1 MQCTKGSRYE
11 CVLPSDNV
19 VLSKVLD
26 LAIRIIHDSDRLSLN
41 LTRDHQPADSQIL
54 VGSAHQLSWTYVA
67 SSDVRDLS
75 RYADFLAVILGLALT
90 GAVTETVKL
99 TVGRPRPG
107 ISLLP
112 WSSDLI

>member
-67 SSDVRDLS
+67 SSDVRDL
-75 RYADFLAVILGLALT
+75 
-90 GAVTETVKL
+90 
-99 TVGRPRPG
+99 
-107 ISLLP
+107 
-112 WSSDLI
+112 